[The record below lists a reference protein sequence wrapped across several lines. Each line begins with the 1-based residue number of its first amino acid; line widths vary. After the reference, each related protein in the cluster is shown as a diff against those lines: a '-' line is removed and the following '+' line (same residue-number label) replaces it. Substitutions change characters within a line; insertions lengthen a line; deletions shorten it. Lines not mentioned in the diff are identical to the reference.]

1 MRREERA
8 LELVERIYAAVIEP
22 EGWITFLK
30 ALSEELGGA
39 AILLSLR
46 IPDVQPPTNP
56 YFCVGLDDAYRP
68 AFVKHA
74 VEGLPWGSLDN
85 DVFRGRFGLASEVV
99 SRDSVPETGLYRDY
113 MQPQGLAPEWP
124 ICHVISR
131 EEGHPLAGMVIFRRE
146 GGPPIGDEELGL
158 LDLLVPHLARAY
170 AIHCQL
176 GDVRQERRALSEVVD
191 RLPMGVILL
200 DANGVVVQKNRSADR
215 ILALEDGLAIC
226 ERRPHVDNAREERTL
241 RTLIA
246 NAVKASTHSGTSPGD
261 VMAVTRPSGRRAF
274 PLMVGPLL
282 AASPHNISHEA
293 KAIVFVADPEGGP
306 VTTTEVLET
315 LYGLTRAE
323 AALVRLIAK
332 GRSLDEVA
340 AERGVTIHTVRSQLK
355 QVFSKTETSRQGE
368 LVHLALTGVAS
379 IQDDPKPAESHE
391 PQARRRRA
399 AKQDDKTHPS
409 RAERA

>member
-22 EGWITFLK
+22 EGWNTFLET
-30 ALSEELGGA
+30 LSEALGGV

-46 IPDVQPPTNP
+46 IPDVPGDPL
-56 YFCVGLDDAYRP
+56 FRVGLDDAYRP
-68 AFVKHA
+68 VFLKH
-74 VEGLPWGSLDN
+74 VIEGLPWGSLDN
-85 DVFRGRFGLASEVV
+85 AVFRGRFGLASEVV
-99 SRDSVPETGLYRDY
+99 PEDSVRQSGLYREY
-113 MQPQGLAPEWP
+113 MEPQGLAAEWP
-124 ICHVISR
+124 ACHVISV
-131 EEGHPLAGMVIFRRE
+131 EEGQPLAGMVIFRRE
-146 GGPPIGDEELGL
+146 DSPPIGDAELGL

-200 DANGVVVQKNRSADR
+200 DAEGVVVQKNRSAEK
-215 ILALEDGLAIC
+215 ILALDDGLAI
-226 ERRPHVDNAREERTL
+226 RGGRPHVGVAREERTL
-241 RTLIA
+241 CTLID
-246 NAVKASTHSGTSPGD
+246 NAVKASPRSGSSPGD

-274 PLMVGPLL
+274 PLMIGPLL
-282 AASPHNISHEA
+282 AASPHNVSGEA
-293 KAIVFVADPEGGP
+293 KAILFVADPEGGP

-315 LYGLTRAE
+315 LYGLTHAE
-323 AALVRLIAK
+323 AALVRLIAR
-332 GRSLDEVA
+332 GHSLEEVA

-379 IQDDPKPAESHE
+379 IQDE
-391 PQARRRRA
+391 PEPGGGREPGAHQRRRTRG
-399 AKQDDKTHPS
+399 DGDPHPS
-409 RAERA
+409 SGEES

>member
-8 LELVERIYAAVIEP
+8 LSLIERIYAAVIEP
-22 EGWITFLK
+22 EGWSTFLE
-30 ALSEELGGA
+30 ALRVELGGA

-46 IPDVQPPTNP
+46 IPDLQPPTDS
-56 YFCVGLDDAYRP
+56 YFRVGLDDAYRP

-74 VEGLPWGSLDN
+74 VEGLHWGSLDN

-99 SRDSVPETGLYRDY
+99 STDSVPESGLYRDY

-170 AIHCQL
+170 AIYCQL

-274 PLMVGPLL
+274 PLMVGPLI
-282 AASPHNISHEA
+282 AASPHNISGEA
-293 KAIVFVADPEGGP
+293 KAIVFVADPEGSP

-391 PQARRRRA
+391 PRARRRRG
-399 AKQDDKTHPS
+399 AKQDGKTHPR

>member
-1 MRREERA
+1 MRQEKRA
-8 LELVERIYAAVIEP
+8 LKLVERIYAAVIEP
-22 EGWITFLK
+22 EGWTSFLE
-30 ALSEELGGA
+30 ALSVELGGA
-39 AILLSLR
+39 AVLLSLR
-46 IPDVQPPTNP
+46 VPDVQPPADP
-56 YFCVGLDDAYRP
+56 YFRVGLDDAYRP

-85 DVFRGRFGLASEVV
+85 EMFRGRFGLASEVV
-99 SRDSVPETGLYRDY
+99 SSDSVPGSALYQDY

-131 EEGHPLAGMVIFRRE
+131 DKGHPLAGMVIFRRE
-146 GGPPIGDEELGL
+146 DGPPIGDEELGL

-170 AIHCQL
+170 AIYCRI

-282 AASPHNISHEA
+282 AASPHNISGEA
-293 KAIVFVADPEGGP
+293 KAIVFVADPEGSP

-379 IQDDPKPAESHE
+379 IQDDPKPADSHE
-391 PQARRRRA
+391 PRA
-399 AKQDDKTHPS
+399 VRWRPAKQGGETHS
-409 RAERA
+409 SSAEEA